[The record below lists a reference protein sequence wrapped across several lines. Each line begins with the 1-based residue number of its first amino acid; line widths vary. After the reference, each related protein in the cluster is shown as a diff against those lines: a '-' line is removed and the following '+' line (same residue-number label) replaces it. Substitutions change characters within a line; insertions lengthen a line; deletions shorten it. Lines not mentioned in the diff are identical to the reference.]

1 MKANIGRSLLR
12 MPPKEKAAVEQ
23 ALVKWAE
30 DKVNHEEAE
39 LQKIWLQMA
48 CIVLHDA
55 FGLGAMRCTT
65 FLGSWKRMYKRMS
78 KISTKEE
85 QDAFLKTEM
94 EKIFGKDGYP
104 YEFIDSLEKRGDA

>member
-55 FGLGAMRCTT
+55 FGHGAMRCTT

-78 KISTKEE
+78 KISSKEE